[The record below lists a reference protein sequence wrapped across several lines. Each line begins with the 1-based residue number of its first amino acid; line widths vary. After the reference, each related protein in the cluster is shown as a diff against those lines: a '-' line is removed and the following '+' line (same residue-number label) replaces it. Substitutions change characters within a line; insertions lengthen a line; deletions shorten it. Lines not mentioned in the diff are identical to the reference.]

1 VVSILDAHMISAFTN
16 TLKIPELRQRIL
28 FTLAMVVIVR
38 MGAHIT
44 IPGVNGYV
52 LAQAARNL
60 VEQNKEDSGGAAV
73 LALFNVFS
81 GGGLQNAAVFALG
94 IMPYISASIMMQL
107 LTAVVPQLSKLA
119 REDGG
124 RMRINQYTRYV
135 AIGLCV
141 FQGIMLARS
150 LASPENNN
158 FLKPFVG
165 SMANLGPLVPNQDWT
180 FYLTAVA
187 TITAGTMLLMWIGD
201 QVTERGIGNGTS
213 LIITVNIVFSLPG
226 ALVQVWQTYINP
238 TAGSPL
244 DPIKLV
250 ALIFL
255 LLLVIGGVIA
265 ITQATR
271 RIPIHYAKR
280 VVGRKTYGG
289 QTQYL
294 PLKINYSGVMPI
306 IFAQAILLFPVQIL
320 SMALP
325 ETDWVKHLTDAL
337 NNGWQHYVISALL
350 IFFFSY
356 FWVATMFQPQQI
368 AEDLKKNGG
377 YIPGHRPGKPT
388 ADFLDYTMGRLT
400 FAGAIFLTLIAVM
413 PTVMSRLMGV
423 PPIAAQFFGGTSVLI
438 LVGVLLDVMRQVE
451 THLIQR
457 HYDGFLRKGRIRGRS
472 SRPVATGTAPSSGA
486 GMVWLY
492 VVVALLFIVGM
503 TYFVMQRTPH

>member
-1 VVSILDAHMISAFTN
+1 MISAFTN

-28 FTLAMVVIVR
+28 FSLVMIVVVR
-38 MGAHIT
+38 LGAHIT
-44 IPGVNGYV
+44 LPGVNGYV
-52 LAQAARNL
+52 LGQAAREMIN
-60 VEQNKEDSGGAAV
+60 QSKDDSGGAAI

-81 GGGLQNAAVFALG
+81 GGGLQNAALFALG

-119 REDGG
+119 REEGG
-124 RMRINQYTRYV
+124 RVRINQYTRFV
-135 AIGLCV
+135 TILLCI
-141 FQGIMLARS
+141 FQGGMLARS
-150 LASPENNN
+150 LVSPQNNN
-158 FLKPFVG
+158 FLRPFVG
-165 SMANLGPLVPNQDWT
+165 SMEKLGPLVPDPSWV
-180 FYLTAVA
+180 FYLTAIS
-187 TITAGTMLLMWIGD
+187 TITAGTLLLMWIGD
-201 QVTERGIGNGTS
+201 QITERGIGNGTS
-213 LIITVNIVFSLPG
+213 LIITVNIVFGLPG
-226 ALVQVWQTYINP
+226 ALVQVWKTFINP
-238 TAGSPL
+238 ESGSPL

-250 ALIFL
+250 ALIAL
-255 LLLVIGGVIA
+255 LLLVTAAVIA
-265 ITQATR
+265 ITQAQR

-320 SMALP
+320 TMVLP
-325 ETDWVKHLTDAL
+325 ESDWVQRLAAEL
-337 NNGWQHYVISALL
+337 NYGWPHYVISALL

-377 YIPGHRPGKPT
+377 YIPGHRPGKAT

-400 FAGAIFLTLIAVM
+400 FAGAIFLTFVAVM
-413 PTVMSRLMGV
+413 PTLMSRWMGV
-423 PPIAAQFFGGTSVLI
+423 PPLAAQFFGGTSVLI

-472 SRPVATGTAPSSGA
+472 ARPVGTGAGAPAGGS

-492 VVVALLFIVGM
+492 LVIALLFIVGM
-503 TYFVMQRTPH
+503 TYFVLQRGPR